1 MVGACWRVVKRQ
13 QNEGKMINFK
23 YIAEQIRK
31 IDKAISEQP
40 KMSLEEMLKQMKN
53 QMKIIPLRR
62 KQRPPVKTVRQP
74 IRTLEEIFR
83 RDECPPDV
91 QRDID
96 TLIKESKRGD
106 KNGNIRAAL
115 NVLRDREKPQS

>member
-1 MVGACWRVVKRQ
+1 
-13 QNEGKMINFK
+13 MINFK

>member
-1 MVGACWRVVKRQ
+1 
-13 QNEGKMINFK
+13 MINFK

-96 TLIKESKRGD
+96 TFVGGNLTCPTESNFGT
-106 KNGNIRAAL
+106 AYM
-115 NVLRDREKPQS
+115 E